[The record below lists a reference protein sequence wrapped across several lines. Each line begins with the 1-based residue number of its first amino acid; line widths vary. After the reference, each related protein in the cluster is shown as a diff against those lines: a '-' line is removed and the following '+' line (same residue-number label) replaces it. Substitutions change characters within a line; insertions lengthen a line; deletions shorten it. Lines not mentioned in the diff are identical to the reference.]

1 MAPVM
6 VVGAAAL
13 LAVVAVVALVAQRRE
28 IVQRQ

>member
-6 VVGAAAL
+6 VVGATAL

-28 IVQRQ
+28 IVLRQ